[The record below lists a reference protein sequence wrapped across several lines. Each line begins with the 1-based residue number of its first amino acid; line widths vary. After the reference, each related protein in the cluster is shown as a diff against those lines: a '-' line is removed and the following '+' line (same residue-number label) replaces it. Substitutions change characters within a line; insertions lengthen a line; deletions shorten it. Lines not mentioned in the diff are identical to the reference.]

1 MSPYLKPHPEWEEHE
16 KPFMPGSPS
25 APHHE
30 SPIRVAYGLVAIL
43 VGLTGGLGN
52 ALVSVN
58 LPTLQGELGLTPSEV
73 AWLPAAYA
81 MVNVTANL
89 LVFKFRQQY
98 GMRLFAEIGLGL
110 YAVLALLHLSI
121 DSAGSLILLRGA
133 SGFSGAAASTL
144 GVLYMLQAF
153 PKRLLGKALVLGVS
167 ITQMATPLAWVL
179 SPSLIELGNWHGLY
193 SFEAGMALCAFA
205 AVVLLKLPPGYQIK
219 AFEKLDF
226 LAFALFAP
234 AAGLLIAFLTQGYIR
249 WWFNDTGLAWMA
261 MGSLFLFTLCVFIE
275 YHRVNPLVKVRWL
288 VQGSTIYFAVGAM
301 ILRFITTEQNYG
313 MVNMLRSLGMGSEQM
328 QPLFWLVFAG
338 IVCGIVLSAVT
349 FGPRTI
355 LVQVF
360 AAILLIGLSSF
371 MDFGRTSL
379 DRPHD
384 FFYSQF
390 MLSIG
395 AGMFMGPLVMIGFK
409 QAFKFGPD
417 HIVTFIVLLNVT
429 QTLGGLMGTA
439 TLSTFE
445 QQRQQ
450 HHYVA
455 IVSHINAAEP
465 LVANRLKQQQH
476 AVGAVVTDPMLKAAT
491 GTAQLAQIAR
501 REANVRAYNDVFLL
515 IGMLATFFLLWP
527 ILLAAGPIIQSRR
540 VKSAVSGTS
549 QNSSN

>member
-1 MSPYLKPHPEWEEHE
+1 MSQYIKPHPHWEDHE

-30 SPIRVAYGLVAIL
+30 SHIRVAYGLVAIL

-58 LPTLQGELGLTPSEV
+58 LPTLQGELGLTPSEA

-81 MVNVTANL
+81 MVNITANL

-121 DSAGSLILLRGA
+121 NSAESLIFLRGA

-153 PKRLLGKALVLGVS
+153 PRRLLGKALVLGVS

-193 SFEAGMALCAFA
+193 SFEAGMALCSFA

-249 WWFNDTGLAWMA
+249 WWFNDTSLAWMA
-261 MGSLFLFTLCVFIE
+261 MASLFLFTVCSFLE
-275 YHRVNPLVKVRWL
+275 YHRVNPLLKVRWL
-288 VQGSTIYFAVGAM
+288 AQGSTIYFAVGAM

-328 QPLFWLVFAG
+328 QPLFWVVFVG

-349 FGPRTI
+349 FGPKTI

-360 AAILLIGLSSF
+360 AAILLIGVSSF

-379 DRPHD
+379 DRPQD

-390 MLSIG
+390 VLSIG

-409 QAFKFGPD
+409 QAFKYGPD

-439 TLSTFE
+439 TLSTFQ

-450 HHYVA
+450 HHYAA
-455 IVSHINAAEP
+455 IVSHVNVAEP
-465 LVANRLKQQQH
+465 LVANRLKQQQQ
-476 AVGAVVTDPMLKAAT
+476 AVRPTVTDPMLRAAT

-501 REANVRAYNDVFLL
+501 REASVRAYNDVFLL
-515 IGMLATFFLLWP
+515 IGILATGFLLWP
-527 ILLAAGPIIQSRR
+527 VLLAAGPAIQSRR
-540 VKSAVSGTS
+540 AQAAAGTS
-549 QNSSN
+549 SNS

>member
-1 MSPYLKPHPEWEEHE
+1 
-16 KPFMPGSPS
+16 
-25 APHHE
+25 
-30 SPIRVAYGLVAIL
+30 
-43 VGLTGGLGN
+43 
-52 ALVSVN
+52 
-58 LPTLQGELGLTPSEV
+58 
-73 AWLPAAYA
+73 
-81 MVNVTANL
+81 
-89 LVFKFRQQY
+89 
-98 GMRLFAEIGLGL
+98 
-110 YAVLALLHLSI
+110 
-121 DSAGSLILLRGA
+121 GA

-153 PKRLLGKALVLGVS
+153 PRRLLGKALVLGVS

-193 SFEAGMALCAFA
+193 SFEAGMALCSFA

-249 WWFNDTGLAWMA
+249 WWFNDTSLAWMMMA
-261 MGSLFLFTLCVFIE
+261 SLFLFTVCSFLE
-275 YHRVNPLVKVRWL
+275 YHRVNPLLKVRWL
-288 VQGSTIYFAVGAM
+288 AQGSTIYFAVGAM

-328 QPLFWLVFAG
+328 QPLFWVVFVG

-349 FGPRTI
+349 FGPKTI

-360 AAILLIGLSSF
+360 AAILLIGVSSF

-379 DRPHD
+379 DRPQD

-390 MLSIG
+390 VLSVG

-409 QAFKFGPD
+409 QAFKYGPD

-439 TLSTFE
+439 TLSTFQ

-450 HHYVA
+450 HHYAA
-455 IVSHINAAEP
+455 IVSHVNVAEP
-465 LVANRLKQQQH
+465 LVANRLKQQQQ
-476 AVGAVVTDPMLKAAT
+476 AVGSTVTDPMLRAAT

-501 REANVRAYNDVFLL
+501 REASVRAYNDVFLL
-515 IGMLATFFLLWP
+515 IGILATGFLLWP
-527 ILLAAGPIIQSRR
+527 VLLAAGPAIQSRR
-540 VKSAVSGTS
+540 AQAAAGTS
-549 QNSSN
+549 SNS

>member
-179 SPSLIELGNWHGLY
+179 SPFLIELGNWHGLY

-527 ILLAAGPIIQSRR
+527 ILLAVGPIIQSRR